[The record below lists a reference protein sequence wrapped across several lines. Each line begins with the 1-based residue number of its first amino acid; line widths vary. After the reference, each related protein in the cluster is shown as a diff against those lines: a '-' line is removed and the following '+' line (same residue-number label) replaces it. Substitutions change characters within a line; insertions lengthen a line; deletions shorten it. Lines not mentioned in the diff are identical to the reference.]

1 MAISRKKGLF
11 FSLIVNISWANN
23 YPFLY
28 RLYLRKFLQ
37 KFFFNK
43 SLMPVIDFRSPS
55 RAIYIPTKS
64 RSDSTTEN
72 HKISNGMPGLP
83 GGMPRNS
90 FEDKPQVSKGW
101 IVVCG
106 S

>member
-1 MAISRKKGLF
+1 
-11 FSLIVNISWANN
+11 
-23 YPFLY
+23 
-28 RLYLRKFLQ
+28 
-37 KFFFNK
+37 
-43 SLMPVIDFRSPS
+43 MPLIDFRSLP

-90 FEDKPQVSKGW
+90 FEDKLQVKSIETQAPLPQVLRAQVQFSLKRQ
-101 IVVCG
+101 
-106 S
+106 

>member
-1 MAISRKKGLF
+1 
-11 FSLIVNISWANN
+11 
-23 YPFLY
+23 
-28 RLYLRKFLQ
+28 
-37 KFFFNK
+37 
-43 SLMPVIDFRSPS
+43 MPVIDFRSPS

-90 FEDKPQVSKGW
+90 FEDKLQVKAR
-101 IVVCG
+101 V
-106 S
+106 